1 MLAGGDGRL
10 ETEKLLSATLDIG
23 EEMLISGAEVGRVED
38 SMRRMLSAYALQRV
52 DVFTITSSIV
62 VTVTDAEG
70 KTLTQTRRIR
80 GYSTDLDRLH
90 ALNGLSRRICEKKPP
105 LSEMKS
111 ALAEILQ
118 NRPYPVLVQA
128 LAFAVI
134 AGSFTL
140 FFGGSTSEAAASAL
154 IGLLLKF
161 VVLLMQKTGVNQVF
175 ANVVHSFFVSLLAFL
190 CTAAGFGAQPDSI
203 IIGNIMLLI
212 PGIGMTNAIRDI
224 ISGDIIAGILRFCEA
239 VVIALAI
246 AAGYSIA
253 ALLCGRLLP

>member
-1 MLAGGDGRL
+1 M
-10 ETEKLLSATLDIG
+10 ETEKLLGLALDIG

-38 SMRRMLSAYALQRV
+38 SMRRILSTYAMQRV

-62 VTVTDAEG
+62 VTVTDADG
-70 KTLTQTRRIR
+70 NTLTQTRRIR
-80 GYSTDLDRLH
+80 QYETDLDKLH
-90 ALNGLSRRICEKKPP
+90 ALNDLSRRICAQRP
-105 LSEMKS
+105 SF
-111 ALAEILQ
+111 AEIKGAIAEIVKSK
-118 NRPYPVLVQA
+118 PYPVPVQA

-140 FFGGSTSEAAASAL
+140 FFGGTFLDAAASAL

-161 VVLLMQKTGVNQVF
+161 VVLLLGRTGVNRVF
-175 ANVVHSFFVSLLAFL
+175 ANVIHSLFVSALALL
-190 CTAAGFGAQPDSI
+190 CTAVGFGAHPDSI

-212 PGIGMTNAIRDI
+212 PGIGMTNAIRDV

-253 ALLCGRLLP
+253 ALLCGRWLP